1 MPRSK
6 HSPEFRTMV
15 SQEYI
20 DEEGAVDDIIAR
32 YGISSR
38 SILRRWIMEYNA
50 NRELK
55 DYNPKQG
62 VYMAGTRA
70 SDRSLDTRPIEQLYR
85 THRRHTG
92 QDSPGSA
99 LIFRDGI
106 RRDDGPHSG

>member
-1 MPRSK
+1 MPGSK
-6 HSPEFRTMV
+6 HSPEFRAMV

-20 DEEGAVDDIIAR
+20 DGEGTVDDITAR

-62 VYMAGTRA
+62 SIWQKHGEKQRLKNAKRLSVTV
-70 SDRSLDTRPIEQLYR
+70 
-85 THRRHTG
+85 
-92 QDSPGSA
+92 
-99 LIFRDGI
+99 
-106 RRDDGPHSG
+106 